1 MQRLSDSLRAEGKK
15 IGFVPTMGFLHEGH
29 ISLIRQ
35 SKAES
40 DVTVVSIFVNPT
52 QFAPNEDFNKYPRDI
67 EKDKKILEDNGVDY
81 VFIPEAGEIY
91 PSGFQT
97 FIEVQEISKKF
108 EGEFRPVHFKGV
120 TTIVAILFNIVK
132 PHVTFFGQ
140 KDAQQAA
147 IIKQMINDLKF
158 DVQINVCP
166 IIREPDGLAMSSRN
180 VYLSKE
186 ERGDAL
192 ALYSSLMHGKKI
204 IEDGEK
210 NSSKII
216 SSLKNNFEA
225 YKNIQLDYVGIVNA
239 GNFKEP
245 DFLKEGNEY
254 YILIAAR
261 VGKTRL
267 IDNVLI
273 KI

>member
-1 MQRLSDSLRAEGKK
+1 
-15 IGFVPTMGFLHEGH
+15 
-29 ISLIRQ
+29 
-35 SKAES
+35 
-40 DVTVVSIFVNPT
+40 
-52 QFAPNEDFNKYPRDI
+52 
-67 EKDKKILEDNGVDY
+67 
-81 VFIPEAGEIY
+81 IPEAGEIY
-91 PSGFQT
+91 PSGFQSV
-97 FIEVQEISKKF
+97 IEVQEISKKF

-216 SSLKNNFEA
+216 NSLTN
-225 YKNIQLDYVGIVNA
+225 
-239 GNFKEP
+239 
-245 DFLKEGNEY
+245 
-254 YILIAAR
+254 
-261 VGKTRL
+261 
-267 IDNVLI
+267 
-273 KI
+273 

>member
-1 MQRLSDSLRAEGKK
+1 
-15 IGFVPTMGFLHEGH
+15 
-29 ISLIRQ
+29 
-35 SKAES
+35 
-40 DVTVVSIFVNPT
+40 
-52 QFAPNEDFNKYPRDI
+52 
-67 EKDKKILEDNGVDY
+67 
-81 VFIPEAGEIY
+81 
-91 PSGFQT
+91 
-97 FIEVQEISKKF
+97 
-108 EGEFRPVHFKGV
+108 
-120 TTIVAILFNIVK
+120 TIVAILFNIVK